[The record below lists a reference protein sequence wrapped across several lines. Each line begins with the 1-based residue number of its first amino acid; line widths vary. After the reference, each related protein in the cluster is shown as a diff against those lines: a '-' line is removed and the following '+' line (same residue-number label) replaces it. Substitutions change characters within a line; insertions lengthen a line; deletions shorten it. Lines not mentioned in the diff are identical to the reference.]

1 MKKQT
6 ATIKI
11 KVELLSDK
19 NIDDIEDEESID
31 MTVRQDVEGN
41 PELVAQGYAA
51 ALAQLMKDVIEPED
65 YIGFLNNFNEDVL
78 RTVNRYIE

>member
-19 NIDDIEDEESID
+19 NLDDIEDGENID
-31 MTVRQDVEGN
+31 MTVHQDVKGA

-78 RTVNRYIE
+78 RTVNHCIE

>member
-19 NIDDIEDEESID
+19 NLDDIEDGENID
-31 MTVRQDVEGN
+31 MTVHQDVKGA

-78 RTVNRYIE
+78 RTVNRCIE

>member
-1 MKKQT
+1 MKKHT

-19 NIDDIEDEESID
+19 NIDDIEDGENID
-31 MTVRQDVEGN
+31 MTVHQNVEGA

-78 RTVNRYIE
+78 RTVNRYIK

>member
-19 NIDDIEDEESID
+19 NIDDIEDGETIN
-31 MTVRQDVEGN
+31 MNVHQDVEGT
-41 PELVAQGYAA
+41 PELVAQGYSA

-65 YIGFLNNFNEDVL
+65 YIGFLNGFTEDVL
-78 RTVNRYIE
+78 RTVNRYIK

>member
-19 NIDDIEDEESID
+19 NIDDMEDGESVD
-31 MTVRQDVEGN
+31 MTVHQYAEGN

-78 RTVNRYIE
+78 RTVNRYIK